1 MKNICNGALFL
12 VKLHNWTC
20 NLLKQLFYCKYF
32 PVNIN
37 QISQKSFLTPLET
50 YSGLLYDT
58 SGKQF
63 WLTASVTTIRKVIIF
78 SFSKFL
84 LYSTCKTETVWSR
97 KFHRNPLATESSFFP
112 GWQFLN
118 LPYAENPD
126 IIAEIKLTE
135 NLEKVSYL
143 YLHILFLDALG
154 NRNSCI
160 HKAARIFSFLAP
172 RIMLLSINCSVCE
185 ITKTQKPSIWKSK
198 I

>member
-50 YSGLLYDT
+50 YSGLLYNT

-97 KFHRNPLATESSFFP
+97 KFHRNPLATESSFFL

-126 IIAEIKLTE
+126 IIAEIKPTE
-135 NLEKVSYL
+135 KLGESFISLPPHSFPWCVGQPKF
-143 YLHILFLDALG
+143 LHSQSGPDIFLPG
-154 NRNSCI
+154 S
-160 HKAARIFSFLAP
+160 
-172 RIMLLSINCSVCE
+172 
-185 ITKTQKPSIWKSK
+185 
-198 I
+198 